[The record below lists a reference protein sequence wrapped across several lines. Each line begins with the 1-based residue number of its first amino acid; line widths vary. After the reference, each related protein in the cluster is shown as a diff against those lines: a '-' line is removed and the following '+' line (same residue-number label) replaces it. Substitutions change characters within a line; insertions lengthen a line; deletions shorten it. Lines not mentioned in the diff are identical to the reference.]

1 MRRRHPQFDNM
12 QEETVQ
18 PQPAENSGKPLE
30 QQLAE
35 AQAQVQSQR
44 EAMLRALAD
53 AENARK
59 RYQAEAANSQKY
71 AIERFAEALLPVV
84 DSLEAALA
92 NKDASPDAL
101 RDGVQLTLRQLTQA
115 ETYLSPLGP
124 EAEATLDEHWL
135 RLTGREPGAPVPL
148 RINDREVRA
157 KAVADGVAWF
167 EFVEV
172 CEGPRSAAD
181 YIELAR
187 DFHTVL
193 LSNVPRLGP
202 ESGVG
207 VGYNVTSVVLA
218 SILVM

>member
-1 MRRRHPQFDNM
+1 MRHRHPQFDKM

-35 AQAQVQSQR
+35 AQAQVQTQR

-92 NKDASPDAL
+92 NKDASPEAL
-101 RDGVQLTLRQLTQA
+101 RDGVQLTLRQLSQA
-115 ETYLSPLGP
+115 
-124 EAEATLDEHWL
+124 LDKA
-135 RLTGREPGAPVPL
+135 RVSAIAPVAGERFDPHRHQAMAAVEADSEPNTIVATMQKGYQLHDRVL
-148 RINDREVRA
+148 RPALVTVA
-157 KAVADGVAWF
+157 KP
-167 EFVEV
+167 VEKA
-172 CEGPRSAAD
+172 GANPISD
-181 YIELAR
+181 TDL
-187 DFHTVL
+187 D
-193 LSNVPRLGP
+193 
-202 ESGVG
+202 
-207 VGYNVTSVVLA
+207 
-218 SILVM
+218 